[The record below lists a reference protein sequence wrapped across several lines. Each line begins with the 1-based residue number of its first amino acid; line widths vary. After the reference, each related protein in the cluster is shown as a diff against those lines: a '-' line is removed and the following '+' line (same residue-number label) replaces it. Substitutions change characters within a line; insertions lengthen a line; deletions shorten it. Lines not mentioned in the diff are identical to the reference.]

1 MVTTEVFASLQ
12 FVDGAAIRAFGGTE
26 RFKQVMADAGLPR
39 DSQFTVGVKAVVVK
53 EMKEIVVDNGIAAWS
68 SRTRLSSS
76 T

>member
-1 MVTTEVFASLQ
+1 MVIEQ
-12 FVDGAAIRAFGGTE
+12 
-26 RFKQVMADAGLPR
+26 
-39 DSQFTVGVKAVVVK
+39 VGVKAVVVK